1 MNIDALV
8 KSFYNKE
15 DETASL
21 IGEVMKF
28 LTEKPVARI
37 LVEGR
42 GMTLTWDGIPDI
54 PISEIPWSDVRTVEG
69 EGADIQGPQ
78 RMQLMQFLDDIQG
91 DDLKDKIEGIAKFYD
106 ADVSQLTAAAEGL
119 SPKKQISMA
128 LGYLTFFKTLTKII
142 AHFNASSAGFSFE
155 AFLGVLL
162 GGTQIKTG
170 EGTIADLV
178 DQNNVPIS
186 LKLYTEGSLKVG
198 GSFTDLVND
207 IRNYG
212 QMQYVA
218 VTKDLDDE
226 KQSGTLNF
234 YRFNF
239 TLDNLGTI
247 LLNAGIH
254 NPDLMRL
261 PQGFIDNP
269 EGFADIEIPAPPKTE
284 EVLKLYHD
292 RVKELGAKSG
302 ITDTDILEKAIK
314 LVGLPEDTSQL
325 KSPKRFGR
333 DELMPRAVDK
343 PTGVREIELAIRMG
357 LLPEVPPSYK
367 DLGTSKK
374 PAGVA
379 ARAEWMETYGE
390 RIILALRIYNEVV
403 VAAYND
409 VRKLTNANI
418 EARQELIK
426 RGGGVYDTR
435 GQGDDKTEGVEGKAR
450 ATTSV
455 AAYNT
460 LSPELKKK
468 ALLLTHGYV
477 NRDQFDLTQPR
488 VLGIQKL
495 AAGKELSDDDEE
507 TEEAPITE
515 AQDAASVGVFPAG
528 QNQIKLGSIEVGQEK
543 VIVLLEKVSEIIDT
557 SVFEIFE
564 DLKKL
569 TTNIQAYFGN
579 NLQDDKLATAAIDA
593 SNSIGTKTAAL
604 TDDGG
609 EQADDGLTDETSF
622 EE

>member
-8 KSFYNKE
+8 ESLYNKE
-15 DETASL
+15 DETESL
-21 IGEVMKF
+21 INEVMKF
-28 LTEKPVARI
+28 LI
-37 LVEGR
+37 VEAKSR
-42 GMTLTWDGIPDI
+42 NLTLTWDGIPDI
-54 PISEIPWSDVRTVEG
+54 PISEIPWSDVKTVEG

-119 SPKKQISMA
+119 SPKKQISYA

-162 GGTQIKTG
+162 GGKQIATG

-178 DQNNVPIS
+178 DQQGVPIS
-186 LKLYTEGSLKVG
+186 LKLYTEGQLKVG

-261 PQGFIDNP
+261 PRGFIDNP
-269 EGFADIEIPAPPKTE
+269 EGFADIEIPAPPTAKELE
-284 EVLKLYHD
+284 ELYHN
-292 RVKELGAKSG
+292 RVAELGARFPVDVLK
-302 ITDTDILEKAIK
+302 KAIK
-314 LVGLPEDTSQL
+314 LVGLPEDTSRL
-325 KSPKRFGR
+325 RTPRRFGR
-333 DELMPRAVDK
+333 DTLLPVTGQPTNVNTIKLAHKMGVLPDEAIEAARERLDANLKPLSAWKDQYGETVMLAVD
-343 PTGVREIELAIRMG
+343 
-357 LLPEVPPSYK
+357 
-367 DLGTSKK
+367 
-374 PAGVA
+374 
-379 ARAEWMETYGE
+379 
-390 RIILALRIYNEVV
+390 IYNEVV
-403 VAAYND
+403 RAAYND
-409 VRKLTNANI
+409 VVDETNRNI
-418 EARQELIK
+418 AARQELIK

-435 GQGDDKTEGVEGKAR
+435 GQGKDKTEGVEGKAR
-450 ATTSV
+450 AATSV
-455 AAYNT
+455 AAYNA

-477 NRDQFDLTQPR
+477 NTDQFDLTQPR

-495 AAGKELSDDDEE
+495 ASGKQIGDNDEE

-515 AQDAASVGVFPAG
+515 AQDTGSVGVFPAG
-528 QNQIKLGSIEVGQEK
+528 QTQVKIGSIEVGQEK
-543 VIVLLEKVSEIIDT
+543 VIALLETVSEIIDT

-564 DLKKL
+564 DLKTL

-579 NLQDDKLATAAIDA
+579 QLQDDTLILGPGGAIEA

-604 TDDGG
+604 
-609 EQADDGLTDETSF
+609 ADDKE
-622 EE
+622 